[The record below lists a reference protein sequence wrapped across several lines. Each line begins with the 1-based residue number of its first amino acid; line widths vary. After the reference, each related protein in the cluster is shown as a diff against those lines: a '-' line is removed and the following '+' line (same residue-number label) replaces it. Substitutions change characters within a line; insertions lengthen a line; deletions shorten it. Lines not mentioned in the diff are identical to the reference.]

1 MNTIENEE
9 EMQKTPETPEQE
21 DGGME
26 NTKENRIAVVDL
38 GDEHVDAFDR
48 FKELEKKRNVILKG
62 RKKKCELHLNDPFIL
77 KFMKRDAV
85 RPKMPEI
92 GQVLS
97 KRLNLTQEEDVYL
110 LPTTERMEEKIVIL
124 PKRPSSRASA
134 PSNRKRRVLDTRT
147 SKEMFGRTATATSI
161 RPQTASQRKLKSIQ
175 SIFSRPAISARRIR
189 IKRG

>member
-1 MNTIENEE
+1 M
-9 EMQKTPETPEQE
+9 
-21 DGGME
+21 
-26 NTKENRIAVVDL
+26 
-38 GDEHVDAFDR
+38 
-48 FKELEKKRNVILKG
+48 
-62 RKKKCELHLNDPFIL
+62 NDPFIL

-97 KRLNLTQEEDVYL
+97 KRLNLNLTKEEDVYL
-110 LPTTERMEEKIVIL
+110 LPTTEKMEEKVAIL
-124 PKRPSSRASA
+124 PKRPTSRASA
-134 PSNRKRRVLDTRT
+134 PSNRKRRVLDMRNNN
-147 SKEMFGRTATATSI
+147 KEMFGRTATATSI

>member
-1 MNTIENEE
+1 M
-9 EMQKTPETPEQE
+9 
-21 DGGME
+21 
-26 NTKENRIAVVDL
+26 
-38 GDEHVDAFDR
+38 
-48 FKELEKKRNVILKG
+48 
-62 RKKKCELHLNDPFIL
+62 NDPFIL

-124 PKRPSSRASA
+124 PKRPSSSRASA
-134 PSNRKRRVLDTRT
+134 PPNRKRRVLDTRT

>member
-124 PKRPSSRASA
+124 PKRPSSRAPA
-134 PSNRKRRVLDTRT
+134 NRKRRVLDTR
-147 SKEMFGRTATATSI
+147 KEMYGRTATAISI

>member
-21 DGGME
+21 DEGME
-26 NTKENRIAVVDL
+26 NTKENKIAVDL

-97 KRLNLTQEEDVYL
+97 KRLNLNLTQEEDVYL
-110 LPTTERMEEKIVIL
+110 LPTTERMEEQIAIL
-124 PKRPSSRASA
+124 PKRPRASA
-134 PSNRKRRVLDTRT
+134 PPNRKRRVLDT
-147 SKEMFGRTATATSI
+147 SKEMFGRTATATAI

>member
-1 MNTIENEE
+1 
-9 EMQKTPETPEQE
+9 
-21 DGGME
+21 
-26 NTKENRIAVVDL
+26 
-38 GDEHVDAFDR
+38 
-48 FKELEKKRNVILKG
+48 
-62 RKKKCELHLNDPFIL
+62 
-77 KFMKRDAV
+77 MKRDAV

-97 KRLNLTQEEDVYL
+97 KRLNLNLTKEEDVYL
-110 LPTTERMEEKIVIL
+110 LPTTERMEEQIAI

-134 PSNRKRRVLDTRT
+134 PSNRKRRVLDMRNNN
-147 SKEMFGRTATATSI
+147 KEMFGRTATATPI

>member
-1 MNTIENEE
+1 M
-9 EMQKTPETPEQE
+9 
-21 DGGME
+21 
-26 NTKENRIAVVDL
+26 
-38 GDEHVDAFDR
+38 
-48 FKELEKKRNVILKG
+48 
-62 RKKKCELHLNDPFIL
+62 NDPFIL

-97 KRLNLTQEEDVYL
+97 KRLNLTQEEDLYL
-110 LPTTERMEEKIVIL
+110 LPTTERMEEKIVLL

-134 PSNRKRRVLDTRT
+134 PPNRKRMVLDMRNNN
-147 SKEMFGRTATATSI
+147 KEMFGRTATATPI

>member
-1 MNTIENEE
+1 
-9 EMQKTPETPEQE
+9 
-21 DGGME
+21 
-26 NTKENRIAVVDL
+26 
-38 GDEHVDAFDR
+38 
-48 FKELEKKRNVILKG
+48 
-62 RKKKCELHLNDPFIL
+62 
-77 KFMKRDAV
+77 
-85 RPKMPEI
+85 MPEI

-110 LPTTERMEEKIVIL
+110 LPTTERLEEKIVIL

-134 PSNRKRRVLDTRT
+134 PPNRKRRILERMEEKDVIVLLPKRPSSSAPANRKRRVLDTRT

>member
-1 MNTIENEE
+1 M
-9 EMQKTPETPEQE
+9 
-21 DGGME
+21 
-26 NTKENRIAVVDL
+26 
-38 GDEHVDAFDR
+38 
-48 FKELEKKRNVILKG
+48 
-62 RKKKCELHLNDPFIL
+62 NDPFIL

-110 LPTTERMEEKIVIL
+110 LPTTEKMEEKVAIL
-124 PKRPSSRASA
+124 PKRPTSRASA
-134 PSNRKRRVLDTRT
+134 PSNRKRRVLDMRNNN
-147 SKEMFGRTATATSI
+147 KEMFGRTATATSI

>member
-1 MNTIENEE
+1 M
-9 EMQKTPETPEQE
+9 
-21 DGGME
+21 
-26 NTKENRIAVVDL
+26 
-38 GDEHVDAFDR
+38 
-48 FKELEKKRNVILKG
+48 EKKRNVILKG

-97 KRLNLTQEEDVYL
+97 KRLNLTQEEDMDVYL
-110 LPTTERMEEKIVIL
+110 LPTTERMEEKIVLL
-124 PKRPSSRASA
+124 PKRPSSRAS
-134 PSNRKRRVLDTRT
+134 PNRKRRVLDTK
-147 SKEMFGRTATATSI
+147 SKEMFGTRTATATSI

>member
-9 EMQKTPETPEQE
+9 EIQKTPETPEQE

-26 NTKENRIAVVDL
+26 NTKENRIAVDL

-97 KRLNLTQEEDVYL
+97 KRLNLNLTQEEDVYL
-110 LPTTERMEEKIVIL
+110 LPTTERMEEKILIL
-124 PKRPSSRASA
+124 PKRPRASA
-134 PSNRKRRVLDTRT
+134 PPNRNRRVLDTRT